1 MYQDSPLT
9 MSHGVL
15 LFQSMNRLQDGF
27 RAPRRC
33 FNQWLVMLAGLL
45 GLIFVSTSTAAAVEY
60 VHNGQFTAWDGDTVS
75 GWQLASSGRA
85 SIRLDPAEAPRGL
98 SSSLRIDI
106 AGAGAGLGQVVSSKA
121 AVEPGSILYLKG
133 WMKSDN
139 AAGGMIQV
147 KLYQGR
153 KEIKRI
159 NISERSG
166 HWLELDREFEV
177 GEADSFQVLLRY
189 KQSESSVGRSLW
201 FADLSVI
208 PASER
213 VRTAP
218 SIANLAAVS
227 TFSSIGLYAD
237 ISGDMSQFT
246 RGHSAY
252 RKKGESVWRPSLP
265 MQWQAKTK
273 QLRSSLLNLEADTE
287 YQIKTWL
294 EDPSLKE
301 AIAPAYTKVRTWTD
315 ELPIAKTIYLP
326 AGESTEPLVITE
338 SGSADGWIRYT
349 SDPTHLST
357 LNVDKRATHAVV
369 LKGVHHVILDN
380 LTIVGG
386 IKDSVLIEDS
396 TDIRILRCDIS
407 SWGQVG
413 TFTEMENKRWGRGPF
428 FVDEAGKPVNLQGG
442 VRVSVGA
449 ERVVIAD
456 NYIHNP
462 RGHATS
468 WQYGHPHGPTS
479 IILFNSE
486 GNHVIRNNSL
496 IGSES
501 HRFNDTIEGAY
512 NDKPKGGP
520 YRDTDFEGNIMFFSN
535 DDGVEL
541 DGGQMNIRFF
551 NNWIQSS
558 YCGVSTAPTIF
569 GPSYIFNNLIVL
581 EGDERGMTNFAL
593 KVGGDKVQ
601 NPGINYFFHN
611 TIYSHGRGLRG
622 SNWGS
627 GPTPIFTRNNLFA
640 AGDLMWPQKSKG
652 DFDYDMLRPNSM
664 DPPLPQWQQ
673 NGVVGVESFKNRAAG
688 DYRLSKNSL
697 AIDRGLKLLTVNE
710 DFSGEAPDIGAFPVG
725 AGPEFPVRAE
735 GVSLL
740 PLQAQLE
747 LTLNEGA
754 VQTDTL
760 YVRAPV
766 ATGKRWRVMSDD
778 AWLQYEPSTG
788 PCDGEL
794 HAVTLSIHPDVK
806 RDGYYQGA
814 VTVRTDAGYNRTSF
828 VKAKVRLAAPDY
840 QYFNAVDMEQVGMTV
855 VAADAQAPQ
864 LPYLQAPDTRDAAS
878 EAWMRIDF
886 EVPESGTY
894 YLHGLIA
901 VLGPNAP
908 AHDSCYV
915 QVNDGEPKYWDLAVS
930 APGLWTWQT
939 ASIMNE
945 AYPREIE
952 LAAGKH
958 TIYIRGR
965 ENFTKFARFAISRT
979 RLLPE

>member
-1 MYQDSPLT
+1 ME
-9 MSHGVL
+9 
-15 LFQSMNRLQDGF
+15 RLQYRF
-27 RAPRRC
+27 RAFRMR
-33 FNQWLVMLAGLL
+33 FNQWLALFAGFI
-45 GLIFVSTSTAAAVEY
+45 GLSLVCADTSGASEY
-60 VHNGQFTAWDGDTVS
+60 IENGQFSNWAGGTVS
-75 GWQLASSGRA
+75 GWQLASSGEA
-85 SIRLDPAEAPRGL
+85 SIQLDEDEAPKGMP
-98 SSSLRIDI
+98 SSLRIDI
-106 AGAGAGLGQVVSSKA
+106 TGSGAGLGQVLSTKA
-121 AVEPGSILYLKG
+121 KVESGAILYLKG

-139 AAGGMIQV
+139 AADGMIQV

-153 KEIKRI
+153 KEIRRI
-159 NISERSG
+159 NITGKSDG
-166 HWLELDREFEV
+166 WLELGREFEV

-189 KQSESSVGRSLW
+189 KQNESSLGHSVW

-213 VRTAP
+213 VRSAP
-218 SIANLAAVS
+218 SILDLQAVA
-227 TFSSIGLYAD
+227 TFSSIGIYAD
-237 ISGDMSQFT
+237 IAGDMSRFT
-246 RGHSAY
+246 RGHTAY
-252 RKKGESVWRPSLP
+252 RKKGETHWRPSLP
-265 MQWQAKTK
+265 MQWQAKTQ
-273 QLRSSLLNLEADTE
+273 QLRSSLLNLDADTE

-301 AIAPAYTKVRTWTD
+301 AMAPAYTTVRTWSHD
-315 ELPIAKTIYLP
+315 VPIAKTIYLP

-338 SGSADGWIRYT
+338 SGSVDGWIRYT
-349 SDPTHLST
+349 SDPSAPST
-357 LNVDKRATHAVV
+357 LNVDQRGNHAVV
-369 LKGVHHVILDN
+369 IKGVHHVILDN
-380 LTIVGG
+380 LTIIGG
-386 IKDSVLIEDS
+386 IKDSVLIEES

-413 TFTEMENKRWGRGPF
+413 TFTEMKNKRWGRGPF

-449 ERVVIAD
+449 ERVVIAE

-558 YCGVSTAPTIF
+558 YCGVSTAPTIY

-601 NPGINYFFHN
+601 EPGINYFFHN

-640 AGDLMWPQKSKG
+640 AGDLMWPQRSQG
-652 DFDYDMLRPNSM
+652 DFDYDMLRPDSM
-664 DPPLPQWQQ
+664 DPPQPEWQQ
-673 NGVVGVESFKNRAAG
+673 NGVVGVESFQSRGTG
-688 DYRLSKNSL
+688 DYRLSDNSL
-697 AIDRGLKLLTVNE
+697 AIGRGLELVTVNE
-710 DFSGEAPDIGAFPVG
+710 GFSGDAPDIGAIPFG
-725 AGPEFPVRAE
+725 ADPEFPVRE
-735 GVSLL
+735 QGVSLL

-747 LTLNEGA
+747 RSLNGD
-754 VQTDTL
+754 VVKTDTL
-760 YVRAPV
+760 YVRAPL
-766 ATGKRWRVMSDD
+766 ASGQRWRVMSDD
-778 AWLQYEPSTG
+778 AWLQFEPNSG
-788 PCDGEL
+788 PCDGQVHE
-794 HAVTLSIHPDVK
+794 VTLSIRSDVAQ
-806 RDGYYQGA
+806 DGLYQGA

-828 VKAKVRLAAPDY
+828 VKAKVRLADPDF
-840 QYFNAVDMEQVGMTV
+840 QYFNAADLEQIGMTV
-855 VAADAQAPQ
+855 VDSDPQAPV
-864 LPYLQAPDTRDAAS
+864 LPYLQAPVTRDAAS
-878 EAWMRIDF
+878 EAWIKIDF
-886 EVPESGTY
+886 EVDQSGIY
-894 YLHGLIA
+894 YLHGLIT
-901 VLGPNAP
+901 VPGPGAP

-915 QVNDGEPKYWDLAVS
+915 QVNDGEPQYWDLAIS
-930 APGLWTWQT
+930 APGLWAWQT

-952 LAAGKH
+952 LSAGRH

-965 ENFTKFARFAISRT
+965 ENFTKFGRFAISRT
-979 RLLPE
+979 RLVPE